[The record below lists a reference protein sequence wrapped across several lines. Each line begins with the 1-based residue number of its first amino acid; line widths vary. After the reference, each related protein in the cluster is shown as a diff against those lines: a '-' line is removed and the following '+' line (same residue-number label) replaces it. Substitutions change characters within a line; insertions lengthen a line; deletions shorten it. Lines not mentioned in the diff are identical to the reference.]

1 MTEAYNMDCM
11 DYLRNVPDKY
21 FGLLIADPPYG
32 INITTRHGT
41 GTQTVLVGGG
51 GGGPLE
57 VKVGRPTDRSRKSFA
72 KVNFT
77 PCSTTA
83 PRRTNGFSGS
93 WNVFQ
98 GT

>member
-1 MTEAYNMDCM
+1 MNEAYNMDCM
-11 DYLRNVPDKY
+11 AYMKTLPDKY
-21 FGLLIADPPYG
+21 FDLILADPPYG
-32 INITTRHGT
+32 LSITTRHGT

-51 GGGPLE
+51 GPLE
-57 VKVGRPTDRSRKSFA
+57 VKVGRPTDHSRKSFA

-83 PRRTNGFSGS
+83 PRRTKWYSGS

-98 GT
+98 ST

>member
-11 DYLRNVPDKY
+11 DYVKGLPDGY
-21 FGLLIADPPYG
+21 FDLILADPPYG

-51 GGGPLE
+51 GGPLE
-57 VKVGRPTDRSRKSFA
+57 VKVGRTKGRSRKSFA

-83 PRRTNGFSGS
+83 PRRTKWYSGS
-93 WNVFQ
+93 WN
-98 GT
+98 GSAST

>member
-11 DYLRNVPDKY
+11 DYLRDVPDKY
-21 FGLLIADPPYG
+21 FDLILADPPYG

-51 GGGPLE
+51 GGPLE
-57 VKVGRPTDRSRKSFA
+57 VKVGRLTDHSRKSFA

-77 PCSTTA
+77 PCSTIA

-98 GT
+98 ST